1 MEQFRPKIE
10 IGFDFMKEIP
20 LKMNRTKK
28 KIDKKIELTLNV
40 EREIPLKLFGTKNN
54 HP

>member
-1 MEQFRPKIE
+1 MGQFRAKIE
-10 IGFDFMKEIP
+10 IGFNFMKEIP

-28 KIDKKIELTLNV
+28 NDKKIELILNV
-40 EREIPLKLFGTKNN
+40 EKEIPLKLFGTKNN